1 MALIQ
6 LRGINRIFHQGD
18 LEIQVLRDIDLDIE
32 EGDFVAIMGASG
44 SGKSTLMYIIGC
56 LDSPSSGTYLLAGR
70 NVSEMDDDHLSN
82 IRNESLGFIFQSF
95 YLIPYLNVMEN
106 VLIPTV
112 YSPRDMDFKKRAA
125 ALLEEVDMAQRV
137 KFLPSELSGGQ
148 KQRVAIVRS
157 LINDPD
163 IVLAD
168 EPTGQL
174 DSRSSRQVME
184 ILSRLNRRG
193 KTIILVTHDPDTA
206 SYAHRTIFLK
216 DGRITSG

>member
-6 LRGINRIFHQGD
+6 LRNINRIFHQGD
-18 LEIQVLRDIDLDIE
+18 LEIQVLRDISLEIQ

-56 LDSPSSGTYLLAGR
+56 LDSPSSGTYLLKGM
-70 NVSEMDDDHLSN
+70 NVSEMDDDRLSL

-106 VLIPTV
+106 VLIPSL
-112 YSPRDMDFKKRAA
+112 YSSKNIEFKKRARE
-125 ALLEEVDMAQRV
+125 LLEEVDMSERM

-157 LINDPD
+157 LINDPE

-174 DSRSSRQVME
+174 DSKSSRQVME
-184 ILSRLNRRG
+184 ILSRLNSRG
-193 KTIILVTHDPDTA
+193 KTIILVTHDPETA
-206 SYAHRTIFLK
+206 RYAERTIFIK
-216 DGRITSG
+216 DGRITPG

>member
-1 MALIQ
+1 LALIQ
-6 LRGINRIFHQGD
+6 LRKINRIFHQGD
-18 LEIQVLRDIDLDIE
+18 LEIQVLKDIDLDIN

-56 LDSPSSGTYLLAGR
+56 LDSPSSGSYHLKGV
-70 NVSEMDDDHLSN
+70 NVSDMDDDHLSLV
-82 IRNESLGFIFQSF
+82 RNESLGFIFQSF

-106 VLIPTV
+106 VLIPTL
-112 YSPRDMDFKKRAA
+112 YSSKNMDFKKRASD
-125 ALLEEVDMAQRV
+125 LLEEVDMAERM

-157 LINDPD
+157 LINDPE

-174 DSRSSRQVME
+174 DSRSSGQVME
-184 ILSRLNRRG
+184 ILSRLNSRG
-193 KTIILVTHDPDTA
+193 KTIILVTHDPETA
-206 SYAHRTIFLK
+206 RYAKRTIFLK
-216 DGRITSG
+216 DGRISPQ

>member
-6 LRGINRIFHQGD
+6 LRNINRIFHQGD
-18 LEIQVLRDIDLDIE
+18 LEIQVLRDISLEIQ

-56 LDSPSSGTYLLAGR
+56 LDSPSSGTYLLKGM
-70 NVSEMDDDHLSN
+70 NVSEMDDDRLSL

-106 VLIPTV
+106 VLIPSL
-112 YSPRDMDFKKRAA
+112 YSSKNIEFKKRAK
-125 ALLEEVDMAQRV
+125 ALLEEVDMSERM

-157 LINDPD
+157 LINDPE

-174 DSRSSRQVME
+174 DSKSSRQVME
-184 ILSRLNRRG
+184 ILSRLNSRG
-193 KTIILVTHDPDTA
+193 KTIILVTHDPETA
-206 SYAHRTIFLK
+206 RYAERTIFIK
-216 DGRITSG
+216 DGRITPG